1 MVSLECGCLKWR
13 NKDPIED
20 HFTALDTCMND
31 EIEKRGRGVGFK
43 EKAMSVGHG
52 DCEITPRHVSA
63 YMASRYCT

>member
-1 MVSLECGCLKWR
+1 
-13 NKDPIED
+13 
-20 HFTALDTCMND
+20 MND

-52 DCEITPRHVSA
+52 DCEITTTHVSA